1 MNGDAMK
8 FAMLKRDVDSSR
20 DLYEDLL
27 KRLKEAGIIAGLKS
41 SNVNIVDPASVPAEP
56 AEPRIALYLAL
67 GAAGGLISGVFASIV
82 REHLD
87 GSIRTPEDVEFYCE
101 MPSLGMI
108 PRITD
113 EDAVSE
119 ESRHAGPAILERP
132 SSQFAEAF
140 RALRTS
146 LLLSSPG
153 GPPKVI
159 VVTSSLPQEGKSVTS
174 TNCATVLAQAGR
186 KVLLIDADMRRPTLQ
201 GYLGLKS
208 GVGLSACLSGSR
220 SDVPAAVPLP
230 SMPTLEVITA
240 GDRPPNPAELL
251 ASETMQILLT
261 QWREKYDHIV
271 IDTPPVLAVTD
282 AVVLATLADCVVLV
296 ARSGQTGSQSLKR
309 TVELLRRVN
318 AKIAGV
324 VVNDLALKSLAYAE
338 YYGHTV
344 DKMAHYHREAQC

>member
-1 MNGDAMK
+1 
-8 FAMLKRDVDSSR
+8 
-20 DLYEDLL
+20 
-27 KRLKEAGIIAGLKS
+27 
-41 SNVNIVDPASVPAEP
+41 
-56 AEPRIALYLAL
+56 
-67 GAAGGLISGVFASIV
+67 
-82 REHLD
+82 
-87 GSIRTPEDVEFYCE
+87 
-101 MPSLGMI
+101 
-108 PRITD
+108 
-113 EDAVSE
+113 
-119 ESRHAGPAILERP
+119 
-132 SSQFAEAF
+132 
-140 RALRTS
+140 
-146 LLLSSPG
+146 
-153 GPPKVI
+153 
-159 VVTSSLPQEGKSVTS
+159 
-174 TNCATVLAQAGR
+174 
-186 KVLLIDADMRRPTLQ
+186 
-201 GYLGLKS
+201 
-208 GVGLSACLSGSR
+208 LSACLSGSS

-251 ASETMQILLT
+251 ASDTMQTLLT

-344 DKMAHYHREAQC
+344 DKMSHYHQEAQC